1 MNYVLENSYPFSF
14 SRQFL
19 NLEVIERF
27 QHEIQQL
34 YFFGFKAPYTFFQR
48 FKFSPLTNE
57 EKRWSFSLS
66 LKGAFF

>member
-27 QHEIQQL
+27 QHGIQQL
-34 YFFGFKAPYTFFQR
+34 YFFGFKAPYTCFFNASNSLHSQTKKNADR
-48 FKFSPLTNE
+48 FPCH
-57 EKRWSFSLS
+57 
-66 LKGAFF
+66 